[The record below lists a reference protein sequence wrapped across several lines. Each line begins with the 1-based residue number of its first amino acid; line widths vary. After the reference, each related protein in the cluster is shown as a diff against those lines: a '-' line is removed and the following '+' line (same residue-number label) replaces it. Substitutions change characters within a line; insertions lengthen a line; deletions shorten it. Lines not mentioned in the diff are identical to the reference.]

1 MCLRGT
7 CGQEHGVR
15 GGIQDG
21 NGKIFWNGLTEDGIN
36 GNCGIKGKKK

>member
-21 NGKIFWNGLTEDGIN
+21 NGKIFGMVTEDGIN